1 MKKLIPLFALIALAA
16 PLTAQDVAL
25 IDIRFKSDKSVR
37 KVALEFHEQDAPIA
51 VENFKKLAK
60 KGFYKGLAFHR
71 VFPNTLVQVGD
82 PLSKKKKAHGI
93 GTGGPGYT
101 LPAEIRGKHTKG
113 AVAAARLPDKVNP
126 QRRSNGSQFY
136 ICLAPQSQLNGQYTV
151 FAHVIQGMDVLEAI
165 SNKPADTN
173 DSPVERIT
181 IKKIKIIPREELP
194 EPVVAAPAAA
204 GTPKKSWWR
213 WFWPW

>member
-1 MKKLIPLFALIALAA
+1 MKKLIPLFALIALTNPLAA
-16 PLTAQDVAL
+16 DDVAL
-25 IDIRFKSDKSVR
+25 IDIRFRNDKSTGT
-37 KVALEFHEQDAPIA
+37 VALELHEQDAPIA

-60 KGFYKGLAFHR
+60 KGFYKGQAFHR

-82 PLSKKKKAHGI
+82 PLSKKKKAFGI

-101 LPAEIRGKHTKG
+101 LPAEIHGKHTKG

-136 ICLAPQSQLNGQYTV
+136 ICLTPQPQLNGQYTV
-151 FAHVIQGMDVLEAI
+151 FAHVIQGMDVLEKI

-181 IKKIKIIPREELP
+181 IKRVRIIPREELP
-194 EPVVAAPAAA
+194 QPPAPTVEP
-204 GTPKKSWWR
+204 TEKKKSWWR